1 VTGAPPQ
8 EPAPLLFK
16 VLVVAAGIYLSI
28 RAVQVVVWLIGRL
41 R

>member
-1 VTGAPPQ
+1 MSGEPPD

-16 VLVVAAGIYLSI
+16 VLVVAAAIYLSI
-28 RAVQVVVWLIGRL
+28 RAVQIVVWLIGRL